1 MNDAVSSADDRLRL
15 VLALVEND
23 LESVTATVYD
33 RNAEPYCLRARVL
46 EAETH
51 PDNQADIHVEESA
64 DPTGEEWLN
73 ISQYD
78 GEMIDDL
85 AVMHRKQVREL
96 QVREKHPQSDLS
108 RRQRGRARQKVRN
121 RKALREQ
128 FRDARL
134 TSWTRKE
141 QVVANA

>member
-23 LESVTATVYD
+23 LESVTATVHN
-33 RNAEPYCLRARVL
+33 RNGDPYRLRAQVL

-51 PDNQADIHVEESA
+51 PDDHADIHVEESA
-64 DPTGEEWLN
+64 DPTGGGWLD
-73 ISQYD
+73 IARYD

-96 QVREKHPQSDLS
+96 QVRKKHPQSNLL
-108 RRQRGRARQKVRN
+108 RRQHGRERQKVRN
-121 RKALREQ
+121 RKQLREQ

-141 QVVANA
+141 QVTVNA